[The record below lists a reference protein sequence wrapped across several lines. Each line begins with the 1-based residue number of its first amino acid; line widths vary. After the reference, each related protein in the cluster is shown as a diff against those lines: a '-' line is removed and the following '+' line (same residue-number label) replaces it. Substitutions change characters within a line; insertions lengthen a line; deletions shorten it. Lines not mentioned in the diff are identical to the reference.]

1 MTADLPT
8 LRRQLQDLQA
18 QHAQGTLDADTFS
31 QRKQALEAAILA
43 QVMAGGAVPA
53 AAPASAAAPRP
64 SWRLWLGSSAFTVLV
79 AVAGYGW
86 MGAPGLLSGPPA
98 VAMAGA
104 GGAEGE
110 ITPQQVEAM
119 ITQLSE
125 RMASRPDDLEGW
137 TMLARAYNAVGK
149 PAEAVAAFRKA
160 VALSPKDA
168 GLLADLADAL
178 GASQGRSLAG
188 EPAQLIAQALA
199 LDPTHPKALWLAG
212 TEAFNRQD
220 HAGAA
225 QIWERILARLTP
237 DSPVAAQVRDSINEA
252 RKLAGLPALAAPAAT
267 ATAAAS
273 ANAPAAPTAATNAR
287 VSGRVTLS
295 AALAA
300 QASPEDTVFVFARA
314 AEGPRMPLA
323 IVRKQVK
330 DLPLTFSLD
339 DSMAMAPEM
348 RLSNFAQVVVG
359 ARISKKGDAIPQPGD
374 LQGQSAPVAVGAT
387 GLAIEINQTVAP

>member
-1 MTADLPT
+1 MTADLST

-18 QHAQGTLDADTFS
+18 QHTQGALDADTFA

-43 QVMAGGAVPA
+43 QVMAEG
-53 AAPASAAAPRP
+53 AAPASAAASAHPPAVPRP
-64 SWRLWLGSSAFTVLV
+64 SRRLWLGSTVFTVLV
-79 AVAGYGW
+79 AAAGYGW
-86 MGAPGLLSGPPA
+86 MGAPSLLSPPPA
-98 VAMAGA
+98 VVQ
-104 GGAEGE
+104 GAEGE

-119 ITQLSE
+119 IQQLSE

-149 PAEAVAAFRKA
+149 PVEAVAAFRKA

-188 EPAQLIAQALA
+188 EPAQLIAQSLA

-225 QIWERILARLTP
+225 RIWERILARLEP
-237 DSPVAAQVRDSINEA
+237 QSPVAAQVRDSINEA
-252 RKLAGLPALAAPAAT
+252 RKLAGMPALSAPAP
-267 ATAAAS
+267 AAAS
-273 ANAPAAPTAATNAR
+273 ASAAEPAPAAANAR

-300 QASPEDTVFVFARA
+300 QAAPEDTVFIFARA

-359 ARISKKGDAIPQPGD
+359 ARISKKGDAMPQPGD
-374 LQGQSAPVAVGAT
+374 LQGQSAPVAVGT
-387 GLAIEINQTVAP
+387 SDLNIEINQTVAP

>member
-31 QRKQALEAAILA
+31 QRKQPLEAAILA

-53 AAPASAAAPRP
+53 AAPASVAAPRP

-199 LDPTHPKALWLAG
+199 LDPTHPTALWLAG

-267 ATAAAS
+267 AAAS
-273 ANAPAAPTAATNAR
+273 SNALAAPTAATNAR